1 MMIARNWKWIAGAL
15 LVAVVAHAA
24 SLLALPRLIMLRT
37 MAAVTRS
44 APANTMHYPPRAT
57 ASSRGVV
64 RPSPDLLYA
73 VCVYDLGAANG
84 AVRVSTHDMPKT
96 YWSVSVFDAD
106 TDNFYALNDRQAVTG
121 SVDFLLMAKQAS
133 ASDGRL
139 PVVAS
144 PTQRG
149 IVLFRALIDDEK
161 HVAEVDAARRHA
173 ECAPYRAG

>member
-1 MMIARNWKWIAGAL
+1 MIARNWKWIAGVL
-15 LVAVVAHAA
+15 VVAVVVHAA

-44 APANTMHYPPRAT
+44 APANTMQYPPRPT

-73 VCVYDLGAANG
+73 ICVYDLGAANG
-84 AVRVSTHDMPKT
+84 AVRVSTHDMPET

-106 TDNFYALNDRQAVTG
+106 TDNFYAMNDRKAVTG

-133 ASDGRL
+133 VSDGRL
-139 PVVAS
+139 PVVAA

-149 IVLFRALIDDEK
+149 IVLFRVLIENEK
-161 HVAEVDAARRHA
+161 HLAEVDAARHHA

>member
-1 MMIARNWKWIAGAL
+1 MIARSWRWIAGAL
-15 LVAVVAHAA
+15 LVAVVVHVA
-24 SLLALPRLIMLRT
+24 SLLTLPRLIMLRT
-37 MAAVTRS
+37 MAAITRS
-44 APANTMHYPPRAT
+44 APANTMHYPPQPT

-73 VCVYDLGAANG
+73 ICVYDLGAASG

-106 TDNFYALNDRQAVTG
+106 TDNFYTLDDRQAATG
-121 SVDFLLMAKQAS
+121 SVDFLLMARQAPG
-133 ASDGRL
+133 DGRL
-139 PVVAS
+139 PVVAA

-161 HVAEVDAARRHA
+161 HLAEVDVARRRA
-173 ECAPYRAG
+173 ECTPYRAG